1 MVAIVLPALLHLAHH
16 TSSEAYRQP
25 AREAAVFIL
34 GPDGAPSTTALAIV
48 LGEDGVGD
56 LKFEHTRVAALL
68 CLEALV
74 VSLDEALEPPMRAGV
89 VEAVAGAL
97 TDGKE
102 PVRKQAYAT
111 LDLLRENSCD
121 GDVLDS
127 LRSTLPANK
136 FKRVEKTIEERARQQ

>member
-1 MVAIVLPALLHLAHH
+1 MSTCHP
-16 TSSEAYRQP
+16 TR
-25 AREAAVFIL
+25 
-34 GPDGAPSTTALAIV
+34 PSL
-48 LGEDGVGD
+48 
-56 LKFEHTRVAALL
+56 
-68 CLEALV
+68 
-74 VSLDEALEPPMRAGV
+74 RAGV

-136 FKRVEKTIEERARQQ
+136 FKRIEKTIEERARQQ

>member
-1 MVAIVLPALLHLAHH
+1 
-16 TSSEAYRQP
+16 
-25 AREAAVFIL
+25 
-34 GPDGAPSTTALAIV
+34 
-48 LGEDGVGD
+48 
-56 LKFEHTRVAALL
+56 
-68 CLEALV
+68 
-74 VSLDEALEPPMRAGV
+74 MRADV

-102 PVRKQAYAT
+102 PVRKQAHAT

-136 FKRVEKTIEERARQQ
+136 FKRIEKTIEERARQQ